1 MSALL
6 AHPMPIQVTKTTSS
20 RAATGRR
27 RRAPADSWC
36 CARARRSSSAP
47 QRRGLP
53 PPPRALPKWCGRQ
66 CWRAPRRLALGP
78 LAPAAQTP
86 PLQRGRP
93 RATDAPAGR
102 PAVRRAQPPPRL
114 RSIKRRTRTN
124 TRNARTKGYGLASG
138 RALWDEGKR
147 TRPVFVRDEKKR
159 PRWQR
164 TPFLASPFAPA
175 LLLRLLLPSPS
186 SFSFFVLR
194 RARRVLNVFP
204 FNASSFLLLLSLPL
218 LLLSPLSFSSSPSPP
233 PPPHP
238 QSRRLLL
245 LLRLLHLPPTVRD
258 VASIAVVAAADRGIA
273 RMTICPLENA
283 RENPRAK
290 ARANGARS
298 LRVVQPFNRGKSQ
311 RFRSKSQRG
320 ARATLPRRCAA
331 FPRRLKRILL
341 K

>member
-164 TPFLASPFAPA
+164 TPFLASPFASA
-175 LLLRLLLPSPS
+175 LHVRLLLLLRSPS
-186 SFSFFVLR
+186 RSPHSQRL
-194 RARRVLNVFP
+194 
-204 FNASSFLLLLSLPL
+204 SSIAFTFLLLLSLPL
-218 LLLSPLSFSSSPSPP
+218 LLLSPSLLLLSLTLNPFFFFFFFFISHLPFAMSPPSPSSPP
-233 PPPHP
+233 PIAA
-238 QSRRLLL
+238 SR
-245 LLRLLHLPPTVRD
+245 
-258 VASIAVVAAADRGIA
+258 A
-273 RMTICPLENA
+273 
-283 RENPRAK
+283 
-290 ARANGARS
+290 
-298 LRVVQPFNRGKSQ
+298 
-311 RFRSKSQRG
+311 
-320 ARATLPRRCAA
+320 
-331 FPRRLKRILL
+331 
-341 K
+341 